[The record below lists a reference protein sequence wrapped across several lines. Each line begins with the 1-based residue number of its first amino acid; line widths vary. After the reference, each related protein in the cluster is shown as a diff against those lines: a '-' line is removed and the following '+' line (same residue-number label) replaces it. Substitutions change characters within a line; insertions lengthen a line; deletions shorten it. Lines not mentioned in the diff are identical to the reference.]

1 MTTGTRL
8 FIGGGI
14 IASVIGY
21 MAYLGAKSSWQ
32 YYLTVDECT
41 ADASELVGCPLRVNG
56 HIAPNSLEIEPD
68 RNRTTFVLRG
78 SESGVFVTCNGP
90 LPDNLAEDMDV
101 VVEGQLDGGGVLRGD
116 KVLTRCA
123 SKYRSKEAA
132 PAEAVAATL
141 PSEVAR

>member
-8 FIGGGI
+8 IIGGGI
-14 IASVIGY
+14 IAAVTGY
-21 MAYLGAKSSWQ
+21 MAYLGASSSWQ
-32 YYLTVDECT
+32 YYLTVDECA

-56 HIAPNSLEIEPD
+56 HVAPNSLEIEPD
-68 RNRTTFVLRG
+68 RTRAAFVLRG
-78 SESGVFVTCNGP
+78 TQSGVLVTCDGP

-101 VVEGQLDGGGVLRGD
+101 VVEGQLDSGGVLRGD

-123 SKYRSKEAA
+123 SKYRTKEPAGVEATAA
-132 PAEAVAATL
+132 VP